1 MHGDCHRAG
10 ARRRPR
16 TAVHPIAY
24 SHPMRAVV
32 IDEVGVRPTVREVP
46 EPACPPGGVV
56 LDVSATG
63 VCRSDWHAW
72 QGHDPVPLPHV
83 PGHELAGTIR
93 QVGEGVTRWSVG
105 DRVTTPFVCGCGA
118 CPTCAAGESQVCPQ
132 QTQPGFTGWG
142 SWAEQVALHA
152 ADHNLVALPDALSDV
167 HAAALGCR
175 FATSYRA
182 LVTHGGVGPGQWVAV
197 HGAGGN
203 MVMQLMHCGRI
214 GSKHNKEPGAETVAP
229 SAIRAAGQIYTDTH
243 GMVDFDEPRCIGWR
257 HFGGHVWRYVLEA
270 VDGGT
275 MVTEQFDWTH
285 SKSPRVLKAMGAFDK
300 NRRSIEATLERL
312 AAHFAK

>member
-1 MHGDCHRAG
+1 
-10 ARRRPR
+10 
-16 TAVHPIAY
+16 
-24 SHPMRAVV
+24 MRAVV
-32 IDEVGVRPTVREVP
+32 IDEVGALPTVREVP

-72 QGHDPVPLPHV
+72 MGHDPLPLPHV

-152 ADHNLVALPDALSDV
+152 ADHNLVALPLSLI
-167 HAAALGCR
+167 H
-175 FATSYRA
+175 
-182 LVTHGGVGPGQWVAV
+182 
-197 HGAGGN
+197 
-203 MVMQLMHCGRI
+203 I
-214 GSKHNKEPGAETVAP
+214 
-229 SAIRAAGQIYTDTH
+229 
-243 GMVDFDEPRCIGWR
+243 
-257 HFGGHVWRYVLEA
+257 
-270 VDGGT
+270 
-275 MVTEQFDWTH
+275 
-285 SKSPRVLKAMGAFDK
+285 
-300 NRRSIEATLERL
+300 
-312 AAHFAK
+312 